1 MTDYRTLLGEAAW
14 LDPDGYDV
22 HLLLAARI
30 PDLCPDCEGS
40 GYTKKRFLRGV
51 VDDWDC
57 DHPNAPTI
65 GRLLAIGEAV
75 WTADDEGRPYHY
87 VHMSGHDKTSNAHT
101 LLAALK
107 AVE

>member
-1 MTDYRTLLGEAAW
+1 MTTDWRTLLGEAAW

-22 HLLLAARI
+22 HLLLATKV

-75 WTADDEGRPYHY
+75 WTARDTTLYAELA
-87 VHMSGHDKTSNAHT
+87 SGHIFASAAP